1 MEKNRGNIIFC
12 LHNEDNIMEG
22 DEQIVEHATN
32 YYKNLF
38 GTDDK
43 PNFSMDQSY
52 PRRRYLR
59 RGVLS

>member
-1 MEKNRGNIIFC
+1 MEKRGEISFSSY
-12 LHNEDNIMEG
+12 NEYNIMEG

-38 GTDDK
+38 GSDDK